1 MAEGPGGTIAQP
13 FAGLKRRHIAAATLG
28 NALEFYD
35 FLTYTFFAIQ
45 IGHAFFPAQSAYGSL
60 MLSLATFGVGFATR
74 PVGAI
79 VLGAY
84 ADRVGRKPAMILS
97 YTMIG
102 ASIIAMALIPTYAS
116 IGLAAPI
123 LAVVARMVQGFS
135 LGGEVG
141 SNTAFLLEG
150 VAPERRGFTVSWQGS
165 SQLIALTVG
174 GVVGTILTA
183 LMPHDLLDTYGWR
196 IAFLLGAATLPFGL
210 WLRNSLP
217 ETLHQPETVA
227 VAPAQGTSRLRL
239 AQNSIRIMILGLVV
253 LACGTIGSYIFTYIV
268 TYAQNTLHM
277 KPILGFVAETG
288 GYVLGAVTVLYG
300 GWLSDRYGRWPVNVY
315 GNLLF
320 LVLIYPTF
328 YWVVATHSAFALIAG
343 MILLAGIANFTF
355 GCVCATLAEGL
366 PKPIRGSGFAVVYSV
381 AISVFGGTT
390 QFVVTWLI
398 HVTGSA
404 LAPAWYLLAATAVA
418 QVAMMMIPESAP
430 AKVAR
435 LRSGPSG
442 AAVLATPN

>member
-1 MAEGPGGTIAQP
+1 MGEVSGGTTAPP

-45 IGHAFFPAQSAYGSL
+45 IGHAFFPMQNAY
-60 MLSLATFGVGFATR
+60 LSLTLSLITFMLGFVTR
-74 PVGAI
+74 PIGAV

-84 ADRVGRKPAMILS
+84 ADRAGRKPAMILS
-97 YTMIG
+97 FTMIG
-102 ASIIAMALIPTYAS
+102 CSIVAMALIPTYAA

-123 LAVVARMVQGFS
+123 LAITARMVQGFS

-141 SNTAFLLEG
+141 SNTAFLMEG
-150 VAPERRGFTVSWQGS
+150 VAPEKRGFTVSWQGS
-165 SQLIALTVG
+165 SQLIALVIG
-174 GVVGTILTA
+174 GVVGTMLTA
-183 LMPHDLLDTYGWR
+183 LMPHDLLDGYGWR

-217 ETLHQPETVA
+217 ETLNQPETVA
-227 VAPAQGTSRLRL
+227 VAPAQGSSRLRL
-239 AQNSIRIMILGLVV
+239 AQNSVRIMVLCLVV
-253 LACGTIGSYIFTYIV
+253 LACGTIGSYIFTYTV
-268 TYAQNTLHM
+268 TYSQDTLHM
-277 KPILGFVAETG
+277 KPIFGFVAETG
-288 GYVLGAVTVLYG
+288 GYVMGAITVLYG
-300 GWLSDRYGRWPVNVY
+300 GWLSDRFGRWPVNVY

-320 LVLIYPTF
+320 LVLIYPAF
-328 YWVVATHSAFALIAG
+328 YWVVATRSAFALIAG
-343 MILLAGIANFTF
+343 MTVLAGIANFTF

-366 PKPIRGSGFAVVYSV
+366 PKPIRGSGFAIVYSV

-390 QFVVTWLI
+390 QPVVHWLI

-404 LAPAWYLLAATAVA
+404 LAPAWYLIGATAVA

-435 LRSGPSG
+435 MRSQTGD
-442 AAVLATPN
+442 AAVLPAPG

>member
-1 MAEGPGGTIAQP
+1 MTEDSERSGTVFP
-13 FAGLKRRHIAAATLG
+13 GLKRRHIAAATLG

-35 FLTYTFFAIQ
+35 FLTYTFFSIQ
-45 IGHAFFPAQSAYGSL
+45 IGHAFFSTKSAYVSL
-60 MLSLATFGVGFATR
+60 MLSLATFMVGFVTR

-102 ASIIAMALIPTYAS
+102 ASIVAMALIPTYAT

-123 LAVVARMVQGFS
+123 LAVTARMVQGFS

-141 SNTAFLLEG
+141 SNTAFLFEG
-150 VAPERRGFTVSWQGS
+150 VAPEKRGFTVSWQGS
-165 SQLIALTVG
+165 SQLIALVIG
-174 GVVGTILTA
+174 GLVGTVLTA
-183 LMPHDLLDTYGWR
+183 VMPHDLLDTYGWR

-217 ETLHQPETVA
+217 ETLHQPETAA
-227 VAPAQGTSRLRL
+227 VAPVEDRSRLRL
-239 AQNSIRIMILGLVV
+239 AQNSVRIMVLGLVV
-253 LACGTIGSYIFTYIV
+253 LACGTIGSYIFTYTV
-268 TYAQNTLHM
+268 TYSQNTLHM
-277 KPILGFVAETG
+277 KPIYGFVAETG
-288 GYVLGAVTVLYG
+288 GYVLGAISVLYG
-300 GWLSDRYGRWPVNVY
+300 GWLSDRYGRWPVNVW

-343 MILLAGIANFTF
+343 MTVLAGIANFTF

-418 QVAMMMIPESAP
+418 QIAMMMIPESAP
-430 AKVAR
+430 AKIAR
-435 LRSGPSG
+435 MRSGASG
-442 AAVLATPN
+442 AAVLVAPN

>member
-1 MAEGPGGTIAQP
+1 MTEDSERSGTVFP
-13 FAGLKRRHIAAATLG
+13 GLKRRHIAAATLG

-35 FLTYTFFAIQ
+35 FLTYTFFSIQ
-45 IGHAFFPAQSAYGSL
+45 IGHAFFPSKNAYFSL
-60 MLSLATFGVGFATR
+60 MLSLVTFMLGFVTR

-84 ADRVGRKPAMILS
+84 ADRAGRKPAMILS
-97 YTMIG
+97 FTMIG
-102 ASIIAMALIPTYAS
+102 CSIIVMALIPPYAM

-123 LAVVARMVQGFS
+123 LAITARMVQGFS

-141 SNTAFLLEG
+141 SNTAFLMEG
-150 VAPERRGFTVSWQGS
+150 VAPEKRGFAVSWQGS
-165 SQLIALTVG
+165 SQLIALVIG
-174 GVVGTILTA
+174 GLVGTLITA
-183 LMPHDLLDTYGWR
+183 LMPPDLLDAYGWR
-196 IAFLLGAATLPFGL
+196 VAFLLGAATLPFGL
-210 WLRNSLP
+210 WLRSSLP

-227 VAPAQGTSRLRL
+227 VAPAEDRSRFRL
-239 AQNSIRIMILGLVV
+239 AQNSMRIMILGLVA

-268 TYAQNTLHM
+268 TYSQNTLHM
-277 KPILGFVAETG
+277 KPIYGFVAETG
-288 GYVLGAVTVLYG
+288 GYVLGAITVLYG

-328 YWVVATHSAFALIAG
+328 YWVVATHSALALIAG
-343 MILLAGIANFTF
+343 MTVLAGIANFTF
-355 GCVCATLAEGL
+355 GCLCATLAEGL
-366 PKPIRGSGFAVVYSV
+366 PKPIRGSAFAIVYSI

-404 LAPAWYLLAATAVA
+404 LAPAWYLVAATAVA
-418 QVAMMMIPESAP
+418 QVALMLIPESAP
-430 AKVAR
+430 AKIGR
-435 LRSGPSG
+435 MRSNGQG
-442 AAVLATPN
+442 AAVLAALN